1 MKLGPTWSNPE
12 VGCIWIRGGGFHERA
27 LDRLGPFPRLLL
39 CLPMI
44 MHFDTTFGGI
54 ASQRCSAA
62 VATTVIT
69 SVTLGGIWRMEKYG
83 KATSS
88 VIPFDPGLHMGLA
101 L

>member
-1 MKLGPTWSNPE
+1 MYLVLGALAEEFGDFLAMPTNDISPVNHP
-12 VGCIWIRGGGFHERA
+12 RRTLKDFTTKK
-27 LDRLGPFPRLLL
+27 GPLVHFDPVPRLLL

-69 SVTLGGIWRMEKYG
+69 SVKLAGI
-83 KATSS
+83 
-88 VIPFDPGLHMGLA
+88 
-101 L
+101 